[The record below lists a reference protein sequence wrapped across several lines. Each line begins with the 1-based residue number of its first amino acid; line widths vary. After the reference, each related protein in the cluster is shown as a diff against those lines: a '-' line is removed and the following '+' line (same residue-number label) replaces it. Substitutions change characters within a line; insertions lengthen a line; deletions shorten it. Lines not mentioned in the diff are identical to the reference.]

1 MKLIQM
7 ETGQKIIQKKNN
19 ISDSIYELS
28 IQVNLNGLSFFVLNT
43 MDSKIEVLESV
54 SFDKKQ
60 SPQALLDQLK
70 HSFNSLKE
78 LQKSFGKVIVIHDNE
93 LATLVPKPLFDETNL
108 VDYLKFN
115 TKILKTDFIT
125 YDSLS
130 IEDIKVVYVPLVNI
144 NNFIFERFGS
154 FEYKHSATILLNRLL
169 TLEKNSKS
177 LKMYLNIES
186 AHFELCV
193 VENNNLKFYNRF
205 EYSTKEDF
213 IYYLL
218 FTAEQLQLNPEEF
231 PAVLMGSIDKNDDL
245 FKIAYKY
252 VRHVSLLPQDA
263 MLYSKDSS
271 SKHFTLLNSL

>member
-1 MKLIQM
+1 M
-7 ETGQKIIQKKNN
+7 EIGQKIILKNNN

-28 IQVNLNGLSFFVLNT
+28 IQVNLNGLSFFVLNSV
-43 MDSKIEVLESV
+43 DSKIEFLESV
-54 SFDKKQ
+54 SSDNKQ
-60 SPQALLDQLK
+60 TPQALLDQLT
-70 HSFNSLKE
+70 HCFNSFE
-78 LQKSFGKVIVIHDNE
+78 GLQKQFGKVTVIHDNE

-125 YDSLS
+125 YDSLT
-130 IEDIKVVYVPLVNI
+130 IADITVVYVPLMNI

-154 FEYKHSATILLNRLL
+154 FEYKHSATILLNRVL

-177 LKMYLNIES
+177 LKMYLNIEAS
-186 AHFELCV
+186 HFEIIV
-193 VENNNLKFYNRF
+193 VENNDLKFYNRF

-231 PAVLMGSIDKNDDL
+231 PAVLMGSVDENDDL
-245 FKIAYKY
+245 FQIAYKY
-252 VRHVSLLPQDA
+252 VRHVSLLSKEA
-263 MLYSKDSS
+263 MLYSNADS